1 MIECIGGR
9 GQLLTESPWG
19 KIASLARAGQD
30 GARATRGY
38 YASAG
43 ADERRLVRASFFT
56 GITGGILWYVLFL
69 YWASLGF
76 TSEQIGL
83 MGATGSGVGV
93 LAYLIGG
100 YLADRLGRRTLFL
113 VGLFFTAAG
122 LIMFLT
128 ERNIYAF
135 TIAYSLTSMGGSLAW
150 PSLMALMAEKTTPAN
165 MKYFYGI
172 QGFYNQI
179 GLTIAT
185 FFGIF
190 GPSFLH
196 GNFNTNLS
204 GGYTL
209 VFLIT
214 ALCAIPP
221 IVYVLKVSEKRKTS
235 GPLLA
240 HYDRRMRR
248 ILLMYC
254 LQNGM
259 IGVGAAFVIP
269 WFPLIFE
276 QGMGATGEQI
286 ALIITLSNAV
296 IAAGWFIVPKFADLR
311 GSVALIT
318 VCQIASVVPLILIP
332 YSSSLLIVV
341 AMLYAARSFLM
352 LVPSPVLNAYTMN
365 IVSEEIRASFLAIG
379 QIAWQLPF
387 SISLAVAG
395 YLWANDYSRTTP
407 FYVATVLY
415 ATASVVFYVYFR
427 NVKESH
433 FEIID
438 KG

>member
-1 MIECIGGR
+1 M
-9 GQLLTESPWG
+9 TETPWNR
-19 KIASLARAGQD
+19 IAGLARAGQD
-30 GARATRGY
+30 GARATKGY

-56 GITGGILWYVLFL
+56 GITGGILWYVLWL
-69 YWASLGF
+69 YWGALSF

-83 MGATGSGVGV
+83 MGAAGSGVGV
-93 LAYLIGG
+93 LAYLVGG
-100 YLADRLGRRTLFL
+100 YLADRVGRRTLFL

-128 ERNIYAF
+128 ERNVYVF
-135 TIAYSLTSMGGSLAW
+135 TIAYSLTSLGGSFAW

-165 MKYFYGI
+165 MKYFYGV
-172 QGFYNQI
+172 QGFYNQV

-196 GNFNTNLS
+196 GNFDINLS

-209 VFLIT
+209 VFLIA

-221 IVYVLKVSEKRKTS
+221 IVFVRKVSEKRKRS
-235 GPLLA
+235 GPLLV

-276 QGMGATGEQI
+276 QGMSATGEQI

-296 IAAGWFIVPKFADLR
+296 IAAGWFIVPKFADVR

-318 VCQIASVVPLILIP
+318 VCQIASVVPLLLIP
-332 YSSSLLIVV
+332 YSSGLLIVV

-387 SISLAVAG
+387 SVSLAAAG
-395 YLWANDYSRTTP
+395 YLWANDYSKAIP

-415 ATASVVFYVYFR
+415 AAASVVFYVCFR

-433 FEIID
+433 FEI
-438 KG
+438 

>member
-1 MIECIGGR
+1 M
-9 GQLLTESPWG
+9 TERPWD
-19 KIASLARAGQD
+19 KITGLARAGQD
-30 GARATRGY
+30 GARATKVY

-43 ADERRLVRASFFT
+43 ADERRLVWASFFT
-56 GITGGILWYVLFL
+56 GITGGVLWYVLWL
-69 YWASLGF
+69 YWGSLGF
-76 TSEQIGL
+76 PSEQIGL

-113 VGLFFTAAG
+113 VGLLFTAAG

-128 ERNIYAF
+128 ERNIYVF

-150 PSLMALMAEKTTPAN
+150 PSLMALMAEKASPAN

-172 QGFYNQI
+172 QGYYNQL

-196 GNFNTNLS
+196 GSFDISLS
-204 GGYTL
+204 DGYTL

-221 IVYVLKVSEKRKTS
+221 IVYVLKVSERGKGS
-235 GPLLA
+235 AHLLA

-259 IGVGAAFVIP
+259 IGMGAAFVIP

-276 QGMGATGEQI
+276 NGMGATGEQI

-296 IAAGWFIVPKFADLR
+296 IAAGWFIVPKFADVR

-332 YSSSLLIVV
+332 YSSTLLIVV
-341 AMLYAARSFLM
+341 AMLYTARSFLM
-352 LVPSPVLNAYTMN
+352 LVPTPVLNAYLMN
-365 IVSEEIRASFLAIG
+365 VVSEEIRASFLALS
-379 QIAWQLPF
+379 QIAWQVPF

-395 YLWANDYSRTTP
+395 YLWANDYSKAIP
-407 FYVATVLY
+407 FYVATALY
-415 ATASVVFYVYFR
+415 VAASVVFYVYFR
-427 NVKESH
+427 NVRENH
-433 FEIID
+433 FEIVD
-438 KG
+438 QG

>member
-1 MIECIGGR
+1 M
-9 GQLLTESPWG
+9 TERPWD
-19 KIASLARAGQD
+19 KITDLARAGKD
-30 GARATRGY
+30 GARATRVF

-76 TSEQIGL
+76 TSVQIGL
-83 MGATGSGVGV
+83 MGAVGSGVGV

-100 YLADRLGRRTLFL
+100 VLADVLGRRILFL
-113 VGLFFTAAG
+113 FGLLFTAGG
-122 LIMFLT
+122 LVMFLT
-128 ERNIYAF
+128 QRDIYVF

-165 MKYFYGI
+165 MKYFYGV
-172 QGFYNQI
+172 QGFYNQL

-196 GNFNTNLS
+196 GNYDVNLS

-209 VFLIT
+209 VFLIA
-214 ALCAIPP
+214 ALCAVPP
-221 IVYVLKVSEKRKTS
+221 IVYVLKVSEKVKKS

-240 HYDRRMRR
+240 HYDSRMIT
-248 ILLMYC
+248 ILVIYC

-276 QGMGATGEQI
+276 QGMGATGGQI

-296 IAAGWFIVPKFADLR
+296 IAAGWFIVPKFADVK
-311 GSVALIT
+311 GSVTLIT
-318 VCQIASVVPLILIP
+318 VCQIASVVPLLLIP

-341 AMLYAARSFLM
+341 AILYASRSFLM

-387 SISLAVAG
+387 SISLAAAG
-395 YLWANDYSRTTP
+395 YLWANDYSSAIP
-407 FYVATVLY
+407 FYIASALYVA
-415 ATASVVFYVYFR
+415 ASVVFYVFFR

-433 FEIID
+433 FEVAD
-438 KG
+438 QA

>member
-1 MIECIGGR
+1 
-9 GQLLTESPWG
+9 
-19 KIASLARAGQD
+19 
-30 GARATRGY
+30 
-38 YASAG
+38 
-43 ADERRLVRASFFT
+43 VRASFFT

-83 MGATGSGVGV
+83 MGATGSGLGV

-100 YLADRLGRRTLFL
+100 YLADRLGRRRLFL

-122 LIMFLT
+122 FIVFLT
-128 ERNIYAF
+128 ERNVYAF

-196 GNFNTNLS
+196 GRYNINLS

-209 VFLIT
+209 VFLLA

-221 IVYVLKVSEKRKTS
+221 IVYVLKVSEKVKRS

-248 ILLMYC
+248 ILLIYC

-318 VCQIASVVPLILIP
+318 VCQIASVVPLLLIP

-341 AMLYAARSFLM
+341 GMLYAARSFLM
-352 LVPSPVLNAYTMN
+352 LVPSPILNAYTMN
-365 IVSEEIRASFLAIG
+365 IVSEEIRASFLAMG

-387 SISLAVAG
+387 SVFLAVAG
-395 YLWANDYSRTTP
+395 YLWANDYSRVIP
-407 FYVATVLY
+407 FYIASALY
-415 ATASVVFYVYFR
+415 IAASVVFYVYFR

>member
-1 MIECIGGR
+1 M
-9 GQLLTESPWG
+9 TERPWD
-19 KIASLARAGQD
+19 KITDLARAGKD
-30 GARATRGY
+30 GARATRVF

-76 TSEQIGL
+76 TSVQIGL
-83 MGATGSGVGV
+83 MGAVGSGVGV

-100 YLADRLGRRTLFL
+100 VLADVLGRRILFL
-113 VGLFFTAAG
+113 FGLLFTAGG
-122 LIMFLT
+122 LVMFLT
-128 ERNIYAF
+128 QRDIYVF

-165 MKYFYGI
+165 MKYFYGV
-172 QGFYNQI
+172 QGFYNQL

-196 GNFNTNLS
+196 GNYDVNLS

-209 VFLIT
+209 VFLIA
-214 ALCAIPP
+214 ALCAVPP
-221 IVYVLKVSEKRKTS
+221 IVYVLKVSEKVKRS

-248 ILLMYC
+248 ILLIYC

-276 QGMGATGEQI
+276 QGMGATGGQI

-296 IAAGWFIVPKFADLR
+296 ITAGWFIVPKFADVK
-311 GSVALIT
+311 GSVTLIT
-318 VCQIASVVPLILIP
+318 VCQIASVVPLLLIP

-341 AMLYAARSFLM
+341 AILYASRSFLM

-387 SISLAVAG
+387 SISLAAAG
-395 YLWANDYSRTTP
+395 YLWANDYSSAIP
-407 FYVATVLY
+407 FYIASVLY
-415 ATASVVFYVYFR
+415 VAASVVFYVFFR

-433 FEIID
+433 FEVVD
-438 KG
+438 QA